1 MSTSDLFD
9 TFMCGSDVFYID
21 YKPIAPLS
29 NRSTIEFLVPPSQI
43 NYIDLKKSRLCVSVQ
58 LVDAKNQT
66 LSKEAVYPL
75 PRNKQ
80 DGSPFSDEEIA
91 EHEKGRACPTNLL
104 LSSMFNQVDVTLN
117 QDAVA
122 RTVGSNYPYK
132 AMIDTLLYRGSYQLE
147 KTLLAGE
154 FFIKESYPGDFD
166 RNISVFA
173 EADRY
178 TDGAILHL
186 EGPVHND
193 IFALDKCIPSNIEV
207 KVKLFQSQ
215 DSFRI
220 NAATPDGEF
229 KLNIMDASLRI
240 CYLHLTPEQT
250 IQNETMLTKSPAIY
264 HYKRSDLKVFQLAKG
279 SYTATFENIYNTC
292 PLETVIAFVPSLGYS
307 GSFTENPFNFKN
319 YDVNFIEMCLD
330 NVSQPGVALMPNFAL
345 KNYTEAYLRLIDS
358 SLENQQL
365 GIHFDE
371 FPQGYALF
379 RFELTP
385 KPKKGNIRISLRFAE
400 ALPEGVSMILYSKF
414 QSQFE
419 ITDSRNVIEE

>member
-154 FFIKESYPGDFD
+154 FFY
-166 RNISVFA
+166 
-173 EADRY
+173 
-178 TDGAILHL
+178 
-186 EGPVHND
+186 
-193 IFALDKCIPSNIEV
+193 
-207 KVKLFQSQ
+207 
-215 DSFRI
+215 
-220 NAATPDGEF
+220 
-229 KLNIMDASLRI
+229 
-240 CYLHLTPEQT
+240 
-250 IQNETMLTKSPAIY
+250 
-264 HYKRSDLKVFQLAKG
+264 
-279 SYTATFENIYNTC
+279 
-292 PLETVIAFVPSLGYS
+292 
-307 GSFTENPFNFKN
+307 
-319 YDVNFIEMCLD
+319 
-330 NVSQPGVALMPNFAL
+330 
-345 KNYTEAYLRLIDS
+345 
-358 SLENQQL
+358 
-365 GIHFDE
+365 
-371 FPQGYALF
+371 
-379 RFELTP
+379 
-385 KPKKGNIRISLRFAE
+385 
-400 ALPEGVSMILYSKF
+400 
-414 QSQFE
+414 
-419 ITDSRNVIEE
+419 

>member
-147 KTLLAGE
+147 KTLVASE
-154 FFIKESYPGDFD
+154 FYIKDSAPGDFD
-166 RNISVFA
+166 RNLSMFA
-173 EADRY
+173 VADRY
-178 TDGAILHL
+178 TDGTILHL
-186 EGPVHND
+186 EGPVHSD
-193 IFALDKCIPSNIEV
+193 VFAHEKTIPSNVEI

-215 DSFRI
+215 DAFRI
-220 NAATPDGEF
+220 NAATNDEEF
-229 KLNIMDASLRI
+229 KLKILDASLRI
-240 CYLHLTPEQT
+240 CYNQLTPEQT
-250 IQNETMLTKSPAIY
+250 IQNETMLSKSPVVY
-264 HYKRSDLKVFQLAKG
+264 DYKRSDLKVFQLTKG
-279 SYTATFENIYNTC
+279 SYTATFENIFNSC
-292 PLETVIAFVPSLGYS
+292 PLETVIAFVPSQAYS
-307 GSFTENPFNFKN
+307 GSFTENPFNFKH
-319 YDVNFIEMCLD
+319 YGVNFIEVSLD
-330 NVSQPGVALMPNFAL
+330 NISQPGVALKPAFAM
-345 KNYTEAYLRLIDS
+345 KNYTEAYLRLFDS

-371 FPQGYALF
+371 FPNGASLF
-379 RFELTP
+379 RFELTS

-419 ITDSRNVIEE
+419 ITDTRNVIEQ